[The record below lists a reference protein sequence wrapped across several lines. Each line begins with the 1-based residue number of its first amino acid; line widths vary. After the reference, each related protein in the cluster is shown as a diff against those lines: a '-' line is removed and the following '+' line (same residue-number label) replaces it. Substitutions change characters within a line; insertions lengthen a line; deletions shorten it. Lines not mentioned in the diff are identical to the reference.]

1 MGKAP
6 CHPTER
12 EASPEQAGVG
22 GAGLALPG
30 ERLFRFGFP
39 SSFSFKRA
47 CVLRNVDLFFR
58 MCVLLYSLTV
68 KASHD

>member
-6 CHPTER
+6 RHPTGR

-39 SSFSFKRA
+39 SSFSFIKGL
-47 CVLRNVDLFFR
+47 CVKK
-58 MCVLLYSLTV
+58 CGSVLSDV
-68 KASHD
+68 CSFV